1 MEIEEYS
8 LLNQTQQADGSNL
21 AGKVLIP
28 NPTVFE
34 IEMVILLPSHLP
46 PIHSIDLL
54 LG

>member
-28 NPTVFE
+28 NPTVFD
-34 IEMVILLPSHLP
+34 IQMVIFAPLPSP
-46 PIHSIDLL
+46 SNP
-54 LG
+54 

>member
-8 LLNQTQQADGSNL
+8 LLDQARQADGSNL

-34 IEMVILLPSHLP
+34 IQMVIFAPLSSPSDP
-46 PIHSIDLL
+46 
-54 LG
+54 